1 MLGQMKFRIAALATH
16 GILAICL
23 GVSFFYLRATM
34 TNLIFELFATVIAI
48 MLSAAALLVAALG
61 NWFFAFSEGLGHIHR
76 FTFYLLAGFAF
87 ALAGV
92 IVGAY
97 PPVSMQWLVMFAA
110 IHACL
115 FGISALVFAFRAN
128 RHVPECHAMYF
139 FGIISVLF
147 SGVMAGLARGLGNS
161 AATAALGW
169 YMCFVGVKMLF
180 FAWNS
185 HCLNAI
191 SAKVSLHGAVSDGA
205 RRHERVQKPG
215 TIVPSNLPENKGG
228 RRHIGSGAI
237 RSP

>member
-1 MLGQMKFRIAALATH
+1 MRGQMKFRIVALATH

-23 GVSFFYLRATM
+23 GLSFFYLRATM
-34 TNLIFELFATVIAI
+34 TNRLFEVFATVIAI

-61 NWFFAFSEGLGHIHR
+61 NWFFAFSEGLGSIHR
-76 FTFYLLAGFAF
+76 FTFYLLAGCAF

-97 PPVSMQWLVMFAA
+97 PLVSMQWLVVLAA

-115 FGISALVFAFRAN
+115 FGISALVFAFRATC
-128 RHVPECHAMYF
+128 HIPECRAMYF

-147 SGVMAGLARGLGNS
+147 SGMMAGLAGGLDNS

-185 HCLNAI
+185 HCLTTI
-191 SAKVSLHGAVSDGA
+191 SAKLSFHGTESVS
-205 RRHERVQKPG
+205 G
-215 TIVPSNLPENKGG
+215 TMPHK
-228 RRHIGSGAI
+228 H
-237 RSP
+237 